1 MDDLSSLCVSH
12 VEIKMTIIIAI
23 HGNLVT
29 ALPVLVK
36 PHPDP
41 FQRHLPIKL
50 PETSVFMWF
59 YKKGGEMPARMHKNL
74 KYKNALLYQPL
85 TN

>member
-12 VEIKMTIIIAI
+12 VEIKMAIIIAI

-29 ALPVLVK
+29 ALLVLVK

-41 FQRHLPIKL
+41 FQRQLPIKL
-50 PETSVFMWF
+50 PETSVFMWL
-59 YKKGGEMPARMHKNL
+59 YKKGGKCQL
-74 KYKNALLYQPL
+74 GCIKI
-85 TN
+85 